1 MVLLVALALVIS
13 PIAGTAGAAIGATP
27 MANSTSI
34 DDGEQITITD
44 QVSVWDRSAVTLRAN
59 SSADGAVSV
68 DFFADLNAPD
78 GERLGEFREDLT
90 VFKQGETVPVH
101 FDTNVESSSTFDEN
115 EKVQIITA
123 KLHDDA
129 DVSALPMSD
138 GDLSDAFTQE
148 NLDNLNEN
156 VSFSFDEAKLEDG
169 KLTFDFE
176 DDGAGMY
183 ALFVATGEGIEVND
197 EDLEITDDT
206 TIVGVEHLAV
216 QENPSEVT
224 VDDDGVLPGDNVTFD
239 VEATDLEGEI
249 DHTVILYDE
258 STLTYVDNDFV
269 INITEQIDGDFSASD
284 IVIEH
289 DIESINGV
297 QSLEDDVSFL
307 GMDIGAQSV
316 SGVTHVGDIISFITS
331 EAGDAVDADID
342 GPQTKATGD
351 VVLNASSTA
360 IADAGTTAEIDVET
374 FGNWSEGDYRWV
386 HVATG
391 DSSDAFQTN
400 TGTISLEEEK
410 DTTPPP
416 GPPAPPGPPDDP
428 PVGPPEVPVDPL
440 PFASFD
446 ELQVA
451 AVDEKTG
458 LPTARFSPESPVGW
472 VALQTDTEIEVLVQG
487 FDLSNPPEELTLVPD
502 DTISLQSITVAE
514 GYENTP
520 GTIEFRVDKTT
531 VDETKVDQGAL
542 TVLRYDAAA
551 GEWEALETEVVGTT
565 GDRIILEA
573 ETPRFSYFAVAE
585 TETTPETTPP
595 TANIEILPD
604 STIEAGETAT
614 LSAEGSDP
622 GSGEIVGYEWKLDG
636 EKIGNGETL
645 EVTPDVGEYEI
656 ELTVVTDEDE
666 SDTKTATLTVEEPA
680 PSEEKHRVEITVTD
694 DDGNPIEGAT
704 VTIGDEEVTTGADG
718 IATFDLENDVY
729 TVTITADGY
738 ETNTQ
743 EIDVDGQ
750 TTELAIQMASTVEDD
765 GWPIWLLILVVLGLM
780 GLAIGG
786 LYIKY
791 LQEEEDLDLR
801 EEFEKLR
808 ESLNERRKDVSNR
821 FN

>member
-34 DDGEQITITD
+34 DDDERITITD
-44 QVSVWDRSAVTLRAN
+44 QVSVWDRSAVTLRAD
-59 SSADGAVSV
+59 SSAEGAVSV
-68 DFFADLNAPD
+68 DFLADLKAPD
-78 GERLGEFREDLT
+78 DEYYSSFRQNLT
-90 VFKQGETVPVH
+90 VFKQGKTVPVH
-101 FDTNVESSSTFDEN
+101 FDTNVQSSSSFDEN
-115 EKVQIITA
+115 DEVQILTA

-129 DVSALPMSD
+129 DVGALPMSN

-156 VSFSFDEAKLEDG
+156 VSFSLEPKKKALDEDG
-169 KLTFDFE
+169 ELTYQFE
-176 DDGAGMY
+176 DEGAGMY
-183 ALFVATGEGIEVND
+183 ALFVATGDGLSVDDN
-197 EDLEITDDT
+197 DLEIIDDT

-224 VDDDGVLPGDNVTFD
+224 VDDDGVLPGDTVTFD
-239 VEATDLEGEI
+239 AEATDLEGEI

-258 STLTYVDNDFV
+258 ETYLDFV
-269 INITEQIDGDFSASD
+269 INITDQIDGDFSASD

-487 FDLSNPPEELTLVPD
+487 FDLSNPPEELTSVPD

-604 STIEAGETAT
+604 STIEEGDTAT
-614 LSAEGSDP
+614 LSAAGSDP
-622 GSGEIVGYEWKLDG
+622 GSGEIVGYEWKLDD
-636 EKIGNGETL
+636 EKIGNGEEL
-645 EVTPDVGEYEI
+645 EITPDAGEYEV

-666 SDTKTATLTVEEPA
+666 SDTTTATLTVQVRIVD
-680 PSEEKHRVEITVTD
+680 PSEKHRVEITVTD
-694 DDGNPIEGAT
+694 NDGDPIEGAT

-718 IATFDLENDVY
+718 IATFDLENNVY
-729 TVTITADGY
+729 TATITADGY
-738 ETNTQ
+738 ETVTQ
-743 EIDVDGQ
+743 EVDVDGQ
-750 TTELAIQMASTVEDD
+750 ETEFAIQMASAVEDD
-765 GWPIWLLILVVLGLM
+765 GWPVWLLILVVLGLM

-791 LQEEEDLDLR
+791 LQEEEDLDLQ